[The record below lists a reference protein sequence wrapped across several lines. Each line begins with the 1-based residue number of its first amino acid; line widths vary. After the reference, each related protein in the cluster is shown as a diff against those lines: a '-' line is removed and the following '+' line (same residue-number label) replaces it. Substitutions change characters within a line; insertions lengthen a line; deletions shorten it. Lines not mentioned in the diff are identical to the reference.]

1 MVKNKYNLAVLKGN
15 LNEPAVSIGMLIYM
29 FVLSLSN
36 ASASF
41 LSLVQHFQLIFT

>member
-1 MVKNKYNLAVLKGN
+1 MVKNKYNVAVLKEN

-29 FVLSLSN
+29 LSSILSLSN

-41 LSLVQHFQLIFT
+41 LSLGQHFN